1 MNYENLGENKYNFIL
16 GVKHE
21 MRIFNKV
28 FAF

>member
-21 MRIFNKV
+21 IRIFKKV
-28 FAF
+28 LTF